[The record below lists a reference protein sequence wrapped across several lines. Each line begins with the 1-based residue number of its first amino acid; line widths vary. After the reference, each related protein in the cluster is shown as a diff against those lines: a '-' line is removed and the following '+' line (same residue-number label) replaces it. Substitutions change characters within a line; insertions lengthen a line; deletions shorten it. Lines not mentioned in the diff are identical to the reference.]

1 MKNSKTIINKN
12 IMMYFKKKINYKI
25 SYQKIKYY
33 KKIKITINKMNI
45 IYFLNNNYNN
55 LKIKI

>member
-1 MKNSKTIINKN
+1 
-12 IMMYFKKKINYKI
+12 MYFKKKINYKI